1 MGSRY
6 YITGVQ
12 LGMITACL
20 NKDKGEVIKI
30 LDTIEAEQYLCEA
43 KELNDILNTKEFKEV
58 K

>member
-6 YITGVQ
+6 FITGVQ

-43 KELNDILNTKEFKEV
+43 KELNDILNTKE
-58 K
+58 

>member
-1 MGSRY
+1 MGNRY

-30 LDTIEAEQYLCEA
+30 LDIIEAEQYLCKAE
-43 KELNDILNTKEFKEV
+43 ELNKLKLKD
-58 K
+58 